1 MAVTTDNLKT
11 LLSEET
17 TGLQVPAGFESKFKG
32 KDKYTNRD
40 MIVQAAK
47 EGIIDELPPIYKK
60 TIIEKAAAEINKWTD
75 AEFPKDKSDSG
86 KIAVLYLYTILT
98 GKSQDPNVAEVLKV
112 GKDLRTA
119 TAEEA
124 EEIKKAAAERAA
136 VPKIETMKIK
146 KIDATSAIP
155 PIVESGSKESTP
167 TVSKAKNKTISRKQI
182 TKEFNEVGELVNF
195 TKTKEG
201 KEKGTRKDILVTTAI
216 NSVEADTDDIIR
228 ALTTS
233 KTKEITENPA
243 NPQEAPLV
251 TSLETNKLL
260 DNYTII
266 RK

>member
-1 MAVTTDNLKT
+1 MPVTTDNLKT

-17 TGLQVPAGFESKFKG
+17 TGLQVPADFESKFKG
-32 KDKYTNRD
+32 KEKYANRD
-40 MIVQAAK
+40 MVVQAAK
-47 EGIIDELPPIYKK
+47 EGIIDQLPPIYKK
-60 TIIEKAAAEINKWTD
+60 TIIEKAAAEINRWTD

-98 GKSQDPNVAEVLKV
+98 GKSQDPNVDEVLKV
-112 GKDLRTA
+112 GRDLRTE
-119 TAEEA
+119 T
-124 EEIKKAAAERAA
+124 EEIKKVAAERAA
-136 VPKIETMKIK
+136 VPKIETIKIK

-155 PIVESGSKESTP
+155 PIIESGSKASTP
-167 TVSKAKNKTISRKQI
+167 TVLKAKNKTISRKQI

-228 ALTTS
+228 ALTIS

-243 NPQEAPLV
+243 NPQEAQLV